1 MKPILASFKNAWRI
15 ATTMADHDQ
24 EDYAVLKTQDSAR
37 PYVVEKYEGQPGAI
51 ALITSDQH
59 TALRWINTA
68 AQARPITAK
77 P

>member
-15 ATTMADHDQ
+15 AATMSDDRQ
-24 EDYAVLKTQDSAR
+24 EDYAVLKTQDPAR

-59 TALRWINTA
+59 TALRWISTA
-68 AQARPITAK
+68 AQPRPMTA
-77 P
+77 